1 MSNSPTRRNVP
12 RASVGTIRSNSI
24 LRSIPQPGRTRIPV
38 KLIVTQLLAQVL
50 ASSGK
55 TLYGCQRLIARLL
68 APYPSLC
75 SGKCYSTPRCES
87 METNSSANG
96 PTRSRAL
103 AVDERASPNVAEAT
117 ACRPSLQC
125 EVVLRALN
133 RLLALL
139 EPSPE
144 VSELG
149 RLQRLLQFREDLL
162 LLLVNMIPDALDQD
176 VDLRLKA
183 ILFRSHLVELLE
195 EGFHQVVLLHGL
207 ED

>member
-1 MSNSPTRRNVP
+1 MSR
-12 RASVGTIRSNSI
+12 G
-24 LRSIPQPGRTRIPV
+24 LRSVRSAATPYCGVSPSQGRTRIPV

-55 TLYGCQRLIARLL
+55 TLYGCQMLIARLL

-96 PTRSRAL
+96 STRSRAL

-117 ACRPSLQC
+117 ACRPSLQ
-125 EVVLRALN
+125 L
-133 RLLALL
+133 
-139 EPSPE
+139 
-144 VSELG
+144 
-149 RLQRLLQFREDLL
+149 
-162 LLLVNMIPDALDQD
+162 D